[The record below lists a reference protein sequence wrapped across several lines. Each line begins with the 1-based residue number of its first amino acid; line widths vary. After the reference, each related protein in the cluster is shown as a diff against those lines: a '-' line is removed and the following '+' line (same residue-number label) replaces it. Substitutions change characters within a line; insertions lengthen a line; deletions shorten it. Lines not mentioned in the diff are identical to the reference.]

1 MEATVASMSL
11 YALSYDFFILDSF
24 LLTATNSFSN
34 GVKNGKIVKSVND
47 GRQKVVDDS
56 ESVVDNY

>member
-1 MEATVASMSL
+1 M
-11 YALSYDFFILDSF
+11 IRF
-24 LLTATNSFSN
+24 LLLLALAYGVFWCYNNIDFGSATNSFSN

-56 ESVVDNY
+56 ESVADNY